1 MRFTFLFFLSITLF
15 SCSVTTQ
22 FSKKADAILLKDTAI
37 MHGNIGISIYEPATN
52 KYLYRHNA
60 ENYFIPASNTK
71 LFTLYAGMK
80 YLGDSLV
87 GLRIKPN
94 SSIHLVFPTG
104 DPTFLHP
111 DFKKQPVWDY
121 LKKIGFINF
130 DKHEINNIWRSEAWG
145 NGWAWNDY
153 NDDYM
158 VERSPMPIYGNLIN
172 FSLINDSLEID
183 THEGTTNI
191 NVTPV
196 IYQNKIRFNSKIDD
210 SKQFSLKRN
219 INDNIFFITNS
230 NSIFHDQSIPL
241 ITNGIYSTVH
251 ILNDLLYDFKYDEE
265 KKSDSLNIIKYKNEH
280 KDYISVLKPKGK
292 SDTVRIVNAYYGI
305 FLKESTDTTGSII
318 IYSQPTDSLFKPMM
332 HRSDNFFAEQTLL
345 MASNE
350 HIGYMSDEDMID
362 TLLKTDLKDIPQRPK
377 WVDGSGL
384 SRYNLFTPNDFVY
397 ILGKIKNEF
406 GFDRIKNIL
415 ATGGEGTLK
424 YYFKKEAG
432 FIYAKTGTL
441 SNNCALSGYLITKKN
456 KLLIFSVLT
465 NNYITGATPIRRA
478 VEKYI
483 EFIRENY

>member
-1 MRFTFLFFLSITLF
+1 MKLIYISLTLF
-15 SCSVTTQ
+15 TISSCSI
-22 FSKKADAILLKDTAI
+22 SKQISKEANTILLKDPAI

-60 ENYFIPASNTK
+60 ESYFIPASNTK

-87 GLRIKPN
+87 GLRYNIEGDITYIK
-94 SSIHLVFPTG
+94 PTG
-104 DPTFLHP
+104 DPSFLLSEFKNQPVFTFL
-111 DFKKQPVWDY
+111 KKQN
-121 LKKIGFINF
+121 KIIISRPM
-130 DKHEINNIWRSEAWG
+130 DVESYG

-153 NDDYM
+153 MDDYM
-158 VERSPMPIYGNLIN
+158 APRSIFPVYGNVFNVKWIQKDSIAITPSYFQKYVGSNNRFENGFEVVKDFDGGHLSFLPGEEKEKTTPFIGDILTVSN
-172 FSLINDSLEID
+172 LLDDTLKKEDKISSSL
-183 THEGTTNI
+183 
-191 NVTPV
+191 
-196 IYQNKIRFNSKIDD
+196 
-210 SKQFSLKRN
+210 
-219 INDNIFFITNS
+219 NS
-230 NSIFHDQSIPL
+230 NGEIF
-241 ITNGIYSTVH
+241 
-251 ILNDLLYDFKYDEE
+251 
-265 KKSDSLNIIKYKNEH
+265 IIH
-280 KDYISVLKPKGK
+280 
-292 SDTVRIVNAYYGI
+292 
-305 FLKESTDTTGSII
+305 
-318 IYSQPTDSLFKPMM
+318 SQPTDSLFKPMM

-350 HIGYMSDEDMID
+350 HLGYMSDEDMID

-397 ILGKIKNEF
+397 LLGKIKNEF

-424 YYFKKEAG
+424 SYFKKGAG

-456 KLLIFSVLT
+456 KFLIFSVLT
-465 NNYITGATPIRRA
+465 NNYITGATPVRRA

>member
-1 MRFTFLFFLSITLF
+1 MRFAFLFFLSITLL
-15 SCSVTTQ
+15 SCSVSRQ

-87 GLRIKPN
+87 GLRYNIEDGITYIK
-94 SSIHLVFPTG
+94 PTG
-104 DPTFLHP
+104 DPSFLVPEFKDQAVFTFL
-111 DFKKQPVWDY
+111 KKQNEIIISRP
-121 LKKIGFINF
+121 IGV
-130 DKHEINNIWRSEAWG
+130 ESYG

-153 NDDYM
+153 MDDYM
-158 VERSPMPIYGNLIN
+158 APRSVFPIYGNVFKVKWIQK
-172 FSLINDSLEID
+172 DSITITPSYFEKYIENNNRFEKGFEIVKDFDGDHLSFLPGEEKEKITPFIADILTVSNLLDD
-183 THEGTTNI
+183 TLKKD
-191 NVTPV
+191 
-196 IYQNKIRFNSKIDD
+196 NKIGS
-210 SKQFSLKRN
+210 
-219 INDNIFFITNS
+219 
-230 NSIFHDQSIPL
+230 
-241 ITNGIYSTVH
+241 
-251 ILNDLLYDFKYDEE
+251 
-265 KKSDSLNIIKYKNEH
+265 SLNSHGEIFIIH
-280 KDYISVLKPKGK
+280 
-292 SDTVRIVNAYYGI
+292 
-305 FLKESTDTTGSII
+305 
-318 IYSQPTDSLFKPMM
+318 SQPTDSLFKPMM

-345 MASNE
+345 MAGNE
-350 HIGYMSDEDMID
+350 HLGYMSDEDMID
-362 TLLKTDLKDIPQRPK
+362 TLLKTDLKDIPQQPK

-424 YYFKKEAG
+424 YYFKKDAG
-432 FIYAKTGTL
+432 SIYAKTGTL

-465 NNYITGATPIRRA
+465 NNYITGATPVRRA